1 MRSVDMLE
9 ELVGGARPSGGRE
22 DQEAGRPSVC
32 VREARR
38 GDLGFGD
45 FDAGFEPPVACPADL
60 ARPGDFA
67 VDLARPGDF
76 AVDFAVDLA
85 RRFAE
90 PRFCSAL

>member
-1 MRSVDMLE
+1 MAA
-9 ELVGGARPSGGRE
+9 ELVGGGRPSDGRE
-22 DQEAGRPSVC
+22 DHEADRLSVC

-45 FDAGFEPPVACPADL
+45 LDPGFERPVAGPVDL
-60 ARPGDFA
+60 ARPGDFVA
-67 VDLARPGDF
+67 AFARPGDF

-90 PRFCSAL
+90 PRFCSAR

>member
-1 MRSVDMLE
+1 MAA
-9 ELVGGARPSGGRE
+9 ELVGGGSPSGKRE
-22 DQEAGRPSVC
+22 DQEADRLSVC

-45 FDAGFEPPVACPADL
+45 LDAGFERPVACPVDL
-60 ARPGDFA
+60 ARTGDFVA
-67 VDLARPGDF
+67 ALALARPGDF

>member
-1 MRSVDMLE
+1 MAA
-9 ELVGGARPSGGRE
+9 ELVGGAGPSDGRE
-22 DQEAGRPSVC
+22 DQEADRPSVC

-45 FDAGFEPPVACPADL
+45 LDAGFERPVACPVDL
-60 ARPGDFA
+60 ARPGDFVA
-67 VDLARPGDF
+67 AFARPGDF

-90 PRFCSAL
+90 PRFCSAR